1 MIGTNFDGV
10 SCAFEF
16 SRHIQQR
23 ASSNDAAYR
32 HPPPPSPAASA

>member
-10 SCAFEF
+10 SCTFEF
-16 SRHIQQR
+16 SRHIQKR

-32 HPPPPSPAASA
+32 HTPPSPAAPA